1 MDNAVSTILIV
12 VVILVVVFLIL
23 REVNCWYWKINER
36 VSLQKEQNSILKK
49 ILKELNNEPKSK
61 NKSTSQK
68 KGDDYYVD
76 KTFVEDEDEKTED
89 SLDEEVIYEIE
100 LTTDEQ
106 KQVDAFAKFGLNP
119 GERLA
124 INKTNRKIN
133 RFDDIEWNKINQS
146 EWIILME
153 N

>member
-1 MDNAVSTILIV
+1 MDNAVSTVLIV

-61 NKSTSQK
+61 NKKTSQK

-89 SLDEEVIYEIE
+89 WLDEKMIYDIE

-106 KQVDAFAKFGLNP
+106 KQVDAFIKFGLKP

-124 INKTNRKIN
+124 INKTTKEIN
-133 RFDDIEWNKINQS
+133 RFDDIDWNKINQS
-146 EWIILME
+146 EWRILME
-153 N
+153 K